1 MKTNLINSK
10 TAISTVVIALVAI
23 VVVAAV
29 AGSVYFAATQN
40 KPSSPSASESP
51 IPSVAV
57 SQSPTPLA
65 TTSSDAPTGIVNP
78 STSALPTVAPS
89 SAPTT
94 GTSASA
100 APNVAGAS
108 SLQFSVSL
116 SADTAGALRGNYT
129 YYGKNAGTSS
139 FMMRIDYTIYSTPST
154 IILNGAQQKAWS
166 YSDGKWTDIS
176 ASYNS
181 YNGVWNP
188 LWQGYVAVLASWNGI
203 GDYSYTVGAATIRI
217 YDINVNPV
225 LADSLFQHS

>member
-1 MKTNLINSK
+1 MKTNLISNK
-10 TAISTVVIALVAI
+10 TAISTAVIALVAI

-29 AGSVYFAATQN
+29 AGGIYLATTQN
-40 KPSSPSASESP
+40 KQSSPSASESP
-51 IPSVAV
+51 TPSAAA
-57 SQSPTPLA
+57 SQSPTPKA
-65 TTSSDAPTGIVNP
+65 TASAAPTLVVNP
-78 STSALPTVAPS
+78 STSAPPTNAPS
-89 SAPTT
+89 LAPTT
-94 GTSASA
+94 GASA
-100 APNVAGAS
+100 APGVAGAS

-116 SADTAGALRGNYT
+116 SADTPGALRGNYT

-139 FMMRIDYTIYSTPST
+139 FMMRIDYTVYSTPST

-203 GDYSYTVGAATIRI
+203 GDYSYTSSAATVRI
-217 YDINVNPV
+217 YDISVNPV